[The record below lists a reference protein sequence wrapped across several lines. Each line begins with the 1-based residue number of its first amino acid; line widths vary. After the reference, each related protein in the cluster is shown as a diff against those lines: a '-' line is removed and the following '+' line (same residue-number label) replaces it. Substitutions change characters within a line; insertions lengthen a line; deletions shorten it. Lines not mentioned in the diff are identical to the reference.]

1 MPDVRIAVEKPGAAG
16 AAPTRNGSLS
26 ISDTYLV
33 RNDGQ
38 VLLLFEK
45 SGAGACTVTVQTPV
59 QIGGLA
65 VAERTFSVPATT
77 GDVAAGPFPASIY
90 SDGLGDLR
98 LTLSEVTGLTVAA
111 LRV

>member
-16 AAPTRNGSLS
+16 AAPTRNGALS
-26 ISDTYLV
+26 IADTYLV

-45 SGAGACTVTVQTPV
+45 SGAGACTVTIQTPV
-59 QIGGLA
+59 QVGGLA
-65 VAERTFSVPATT
+65 VAERTINVPATT
-77 GDVAAGPFPASIY
+77 GDVAGGPFPASIY
-90 SDGLGDLR
+90 NDALGDMR
-98 LTLSEVTGLTVAA
+98 LTFSEVTGLTIAA

>member
-1 MPDVRIAVEKPGAAG
+1 MPDIRIDVEKPSAAG

-26 ISDTYLV
+26 ASDTYLV

-59 QIGGLA
+59 QVGGLA
-65 VAERTFSVPATT
+65 VAERTINVPATT

-90 SDGLGDLR
+90 NDGSGDLR
-98 LTLSEVTGLTVAA
+98 VTLSEITGLTIAA